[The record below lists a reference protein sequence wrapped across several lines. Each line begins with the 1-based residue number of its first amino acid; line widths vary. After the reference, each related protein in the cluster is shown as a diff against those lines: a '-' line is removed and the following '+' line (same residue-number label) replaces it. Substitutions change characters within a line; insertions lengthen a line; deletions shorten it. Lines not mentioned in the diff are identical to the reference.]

1 MEYEKKIQGEAI
13 IIGSGFIA
21 RNFQKRIKDTDIV
34 IFASGVSN
42 SSCTDKKQYNKE
54 MKKLLNIVKQFPNKK
69 LVYFSTCSVAD
80 KSRSKNMYQ
89 LHKKKIEKYICEN
102 LNKYLIFRLPEIVG
116 NNKNKYTLTNFLYTN
131 IKLKKSINTSLDVYR
146 NLMDIEDVKK
156 VVMYFINL
164 KVINR
169 IISIANTNM
178 YSSMEIMKIFEKIL
192 RKKAIIFEKNDLDN
206 IEFNINTKKLRNVYK
221 KLNINFEN
229 NYLLKTLKKYYK

>member
-1 MEYEKKIQGEAI
+1 
-13 IIGSGFIA
+13 
-21 RNFQKRIKDTDIV
+21 
-34 IFASGVSN
+34 
-42 SSCTDKKQYNKE
+42 
-54 MKKLLNIVKQFPNKK
+54 
-69 LVYFSTCSVAD
+69 
-80 KSRSKNMYQ
+80 
-89 LHKKKIEKYICEN
+89 
-102 LNKYLIFRLPEIVG
+102 
-116 NNKNKYTLTNFLYTN
+116 
-131 IKLKKSINTSLDVYR
+131 
-146 NLMDIEDVKK
+146 MDIEDVKK